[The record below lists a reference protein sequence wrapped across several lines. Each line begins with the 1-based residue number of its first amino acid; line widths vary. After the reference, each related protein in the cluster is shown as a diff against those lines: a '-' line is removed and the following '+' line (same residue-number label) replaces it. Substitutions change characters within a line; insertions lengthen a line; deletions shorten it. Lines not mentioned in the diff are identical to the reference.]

1 MTGGVAG
8 VVADRRADPIVTLQ
22 RRAFGLRVSGTGIR
36 LAAAVAGPA
45 AALVLCSGPRQ
56 GDRPGCCRSDPNA
69 GAARSSGFAFAV
81 DWPAQEVLTWM
92 DHVAATEWR
101 TRTGSRMPRNSVLA
115 GEWLRGHAESEV
127 PADAWASALLMAGR
141 LEEARCRIDAL
152 PRSTPA
158 QLHRRLDLELA
169 ADAAGGRAIEMSAVD
184 DAAARDT
191 AADPVAVTV
200 HLAFH
205 ASVAAASNG
214 IDGLPIL
221 APARPALGR
230 LPAALILKLGLMR
243 FRSALGLGFFR
254 GLAAGRDSDRAGDR
268 GRRRLVLEP
277 SSAARSNPS
286 SCLTRRAQK
295 YGRVRFAGCDGPFVK
310 GS

>member
-8 VVADRRADPIVTLQ
+8 ALADRRADPIVTLQ
-22 RRAFGLRVSGTGIR
+22 RRAFGLSGSGTGIR

-45 AALVLCSGPRQ
+45 AALVLCW
-56 GDRPGCCRSDPNA
+56 DRVQAIVLVAAVLIPMPALLALLALRS
-69 GAARSSGFAFAV
+69 RSS
-81 DWPAQEVLTWM
+81 WPAQDVLAWM
-92 DHVAATEWR
+92 DHVAATDWR

-115 GEWLRGHAESEV
+115 GEWLRGHAETEV
-127 PADAWASALLMAGR
+127 PADVWASALLMAGR

-169 ADAAGGRAIEMSAVD
+169 ADAAGGRAIEISAVD

-221 APARPALGR
+221 ATARPALGR
-230 LPAALILKLGLMR
+230 LPAALTLKLGLMR
-243 FRSALGLGFFR
+243 FRPASVSASFGAWLLAATLI
-254 GLAAGRDSDRAGDR
+254 GLATAGG
-268 GRRRLVLEP
+268 V
-277 SSAARSNPS
+277 
-286 SCLTRRAQK
+286 
-295 YGRVRFAGCDGPFVK
+295 VWF
-310 GS
+310 